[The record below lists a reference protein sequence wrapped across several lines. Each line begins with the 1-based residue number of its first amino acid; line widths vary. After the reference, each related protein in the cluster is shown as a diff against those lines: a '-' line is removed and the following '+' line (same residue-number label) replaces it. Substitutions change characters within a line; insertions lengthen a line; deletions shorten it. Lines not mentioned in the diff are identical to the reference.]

1 MRQAA
6 LPDIGKPGQDPMS
19 KVEYPTIGWWVFT
32 DFSDVNPLAVQLEVP
47 EALSMFF
54 IFIYVYSHS

>member
-6 LPDIGKPGQDPMS
+6 LPDIGKPGQNPMS

-32 DFSDVNPLAVQLEVP
+32 DFSDVNPLAVQVP

-54 IFIYVYSHS
+54 YFIYVYGHS